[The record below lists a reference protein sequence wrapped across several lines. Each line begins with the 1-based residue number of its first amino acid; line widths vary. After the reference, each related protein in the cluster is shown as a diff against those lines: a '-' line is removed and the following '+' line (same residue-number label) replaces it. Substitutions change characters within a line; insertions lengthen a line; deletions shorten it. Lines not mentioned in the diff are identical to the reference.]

1 MPFTGKNKKRTAS
14 RSSASGVGKV
24 IEDVKVAVG
33 LAPQK
38 EESPAAVMSENRSK
52 GEEIV
57 STLRS
62 IQFAQGQLPDTKS
75 SENQPCGDME
85 MTRNAIL
92 KKIDN
97 APTIFDQIE
106 GIDRVLLYAARAWKT
121 AVEDG
126 SPNKVEWAMNAL
138 SAGVLFLRDNIPEDQ
153 EDRKEQILAARVK
166 YMEKYD
172 NIIHTYEEIDNLE
185 KTIRAADVLVDEK
198 WKQVEEFKKRLKEMQ
213 ETEEGQRLYG
223 RLKAHVDQNDRL
235 TAEERAFDDELG
247 VYANMAYAIDQ
258 QKDITAGNKVQ
269 LLTAYQKA
277 ETFRIALNEQ
287 PVVYDETIN
296 AQYIALLDEQV
307 AHLAAQYAVAREMSD
322 AAVKYAAARKSV
334 LNGEDA
340 VAIRSNML
348 AWMEKVQE
356 EDYSVDTIS
365 EQIARRRTEQ
375 LEEMRK
381 NRAVLE
387 NTETNQTAN
396 FDINFEAEVDEN
408 TEENEAVNEQYNYNT

>member
-1 MPFTGKNKKRTAS
+1 
-14 RSSASGVGKV
+14 
-24 IEDVKVAVG
+24 
-33 LAPQK
+33 
-38 EESPAAVMSENRSK
+38 
-52 GEEIV
+52 
-57 STLRS
+57 
-62 IQFAQGQLPDTKS
+62 
-75 SENQPCGDME
+75 
-85 MTRNAIL
+85 
-92 KKIDN
+92 
-97 APTIFDQIE
+97 
-106 GIDRVLLYAARAWKT
+106 
-121 AVEDG
+121 
-126 SPNKVEWAMNAL
+126 MNAL
-138 SAGVLFLRDNIPEDQ
+138 SAGVLFLRDNVPEDQ

-198 WKQVEEFKKRLKEMQ
+198 WKQVEAFKKRLKEMQ

-235 TAEERAFDDELG
+235 TAEEKAFDDELG

-269 LLTAYQKA
+269 LLAAYQKA

-296 AQYIALLDEQV
+296 AQYVALLDEQV

-375 LEEMRK
+375 LAEMRK

-387 NTETNQTAN
+387 ETQTNQTAN
-396 FDINFEAEVDEN
+396 FDINFDTEVNEN

>member
-75 SENQPCGDME
+75 NENQPCGDME

-126 SPNKVEWAMNAL
+126 SPNKAEWAMNAL

-185 KTIRAADVLVDEK
+185 KTIRAADALVDEK
-198 WKQVEEFKKRLKEMQ
+198 WKQVEAFKKRLKEMQ

-387 NTETNQTAN
+387 NTETNQTTN
-396 FDINFEAEVDEN
+396 FDINFDTELNEN

>member
-1 MPFTGKNKKRTAS
+1 MPFTGKNKKRTTS

-24 IEDVKVAVG
+24 IEDVKAAVG

-38 EESPAAVMSENRSK
+38 EESPAAVMSENRSR

-62 IQFAQGQLPDTKS
+62 IQFSQGQLPDTKS
-75 SENQPCGDME
+75 DEKQPCGDME

-106 GIDRVLLYAARAWKT
+106 GIDRVLLYAARAWRT

-126 SPNKVEWAMNAL
+126 SPNKAEWAMNAL
-138 SAGVLFLRDNIPEDQ
+138 SAGVLFLRDNVPEDQ

-198 WKQVEEFKKRLKEMQ
+198 WKQVEAFKKRLKEMQ

-235 TAEERAFDDELG
+235 TAEEKAFDDELG

-258 QKDITAGNKVQ
+258 QKDITAGNKVH
-269 LLTAYQKA
+269 LLAAYQKA
-277 ETFRIALNEQ
+277 EPFRIALNAQ

-296 AQYIALLDEQV
+296 AQYVALLDEQV

-375 LEEMRK
+375 LAEMKK

-387 NTETNQTAN
+387 ETQTNQTAN
-396 FDINFEAEVDEN
+396 FDINFDTEVNDN
-408 TEENEAVNEQYNYNT
+408 VEENENVNEQYNYNI

>member
-75 SENQPCGDME
+75 NENQPCGDME

-126 SPNKVEWAMNAL
+126 SPNKAEWAMNAL

-198 WKQVEEFKKRLKEMQ
+198 WKQVEAFKKRLKEMQ

-387 NTETNQTAN
+387 NTETNQTTN
-396 FDINFEAEVDEN
+396 FDINFDTALNEN